1 VNAKVAEIWAEMG
14 SNVGIV
20 TNKLRCGRRS
30 WRVMTKCAE
39 DYVANGLVWASKKAP
54 WRQSGMHS
62 GLRSC
67 LRSGLP
73 RGLWRSRLSCEWA
86 PMWAKFV
93 RDAKVCCG
101 L

>member
-1 VNAKVAEIWAEMG
+1 MNAKLAEIWAEMG

-20 TNKLRCGRRS
+20 MSGLRCGWPS
-30 WRVMTKCAE
+30 WPVMSKCAA
-39 DYVANGLVWASKKAP
+39 DYVASGLVWASKKAP

-73 RGLWRSRLSCEWA
+73 RGL
-86 PMWAKFV
+86 
-93 RDAKVCCG
+93 
-101 L
+101 